1 MVYNNHKIYGG
12 GEKKRPQ
19 IFNNE
24 CRKFIFLF
32 QIRTDNNRYNNNY
45 FGTGMACTTNK
56 KK

>member
-12 GEKKRPQ
+12 GGKKRPQ
-19 IFNNE
+19 IFNNG

-32 QIRTDNNRYNNNY
+32 QTRTDNNRYNNNY